1 VTGKQKALLAGGLLS
16 PVVGFILPLAL
27 IAAVLNG
34 TMSAQAGEAAQPG
47 TVSSVAGI
55 APVLLGAY
63 NDAVANVAKPRPN
76 CTGMTWSLLAAIG
89 EVESTQA
96 LGSVIA
102 ANGDIN
108 PPIYGPLLDG
118 SGVGGNT
125 TPVYNTTDA
134 EKQLDGGTT
143 FARAMGPMQFMPATW
158 ISDGQDGNGD
168 GVSNPQNVFDAAL
181 TTAAYL
187 CGTGTTDL
195 SRPDQLNAA
204 ILRYNH
210 SQAYVDEVVKW
221 KTTYDQMGQ
230 NAGNGSPVPAGSA
243 RGQAVVAAAQREMAL
258 GIPYTW
264 GGGGIG
270 GPSLGYCSAANGYL
284 GGVCVA
290 SRTVGFDCSG
300 LAQYAYGQA
309 GVSIARTAQDQY
321 DGAPTKIPMSAGLAA
336 LQPGDLVFFSLNPGS
351 GKGIYHVGIYI
362 GAGQMINA
370 AHTGTIV
377 RVEAVWMS
385 SYTGAGHY

>member
-1 VTGKQKALLAGGLLS
+1 VTGRQKALLVGGLLT
-16 PVVGFILPLAL
+16 PFVGSILLL
-27 IAAVLNG
+27 VMIAAVLDAS
-34 TMSAQAGEAAQPG
+34 MSAQAGEATQPG

-55 APVLLGAY
+55 PPVLLTAY
-63 NDAVANVAKPRPN
+63 NNAVANAAKLRPN

-96 LGSVIA
+96 SGSSIA

-108 PPIYGPLLDG
+108 PPIYGPALDG

-134 EKQLDGGTT
+134 EKQLDGGSTY
-143 FARAMGPMQFMPATW
+143 ARAMGPMQFMPATW

-168 GVSNPQNVFDAAL
+168 RVRNPQNVFDAAL

-187 CGTGTTDL
+187 CGTDTADL
-195 SRPDQLNAA
+195 SKPDQLTTA

-210 SQAYVDEVVKW
+210 SQAYVDEVLQW
-221 KTTYDQMGQ
+221 KTTYDHMGQ
-230 NAGNGSPVPAGSA
+230 SAGNGSPVPGGSA
-243 RGQAVVAAAQREMAL
+243 RGQAVVAAAQREMAA
-258 GIPYTW
+258 GIPYSW
-264 GGGGIG
+264 GGGGTG
-270 GPSLGYCSAANGYL
+270 GPSLGYCDGTHGYL
-284 GGVCVA
+284 GGVCSA
-290 SRTVGFDCSG
+290 SHTVGFDCSG

-309 GVSIARTAQDQY
+309 GINIARTAQDQY
-321 DGAPTKIPMSAGLAA
+321 DGAPTKISMSAGLAA

-351 GKGIYHVGIYI
+351 GQGIYHVGIYI

-370 AHTGTIV
+370 AHTGTNV
-377 RVEAVWMS
+377 RAEPVWMT
-385 SYTGAGHY
+385 SYTGGGRY